1 MVEKISAA
9 LMLLEYW
16 MDGYEDERLVLAAF
30 EFAQS
35 AIIHGSEISDESQA
49 LVDGLIE
56 KGAREM
62 RLKGC
67 DRVFGEMVIAE
78 VLH

>member
-35 AIIHGSEISDESQA
+35 SDRA
-49 LVDGLIE
+49 
-56 KGAREM
+56 
-62 RLKGC
+62 
-67 DRVFGEMVIAE
+67 
-78 VLH
+78 